1 MGKIYLTACVGLD
14 HDIVLLDQFC
24 THYKALGIKPENF
37 LLVLNTSEQN
47 NISNNIKSGLQILDS
62 HGIEPKDIWCTRY
75 ESEEKWSRVHT
86 LLNKFVTPEDWVVH
100 PDTDEFHEI
109 PAPTYSDLLN
119 EFDKKG
125 TNALQG
131 MLIDRLTADGSVPL
145 NVMTKDVF
153 KEFPVC
159 ADLNSLIKLA
169 GVKLMAYRGFL
180 RANNGSGQVHEQVKP
195 ATVYPHGKSISYHE
209 TPQFIKWVGDP
220 DYANRDQEPEDWT
233 LSMDELRNDIPYL
246 VHHFKWHGRVVEKL
260 EERVETYT
268 RLKRAQV
275 NQSIRALNHYRE
287 HGRFLLKE
295 RENK

>member
-1 MGKIYLTACVGLD
+1 MGKIYLTACIGLD

-47 NISNNIKSGLQILDS
+47 NISNNIKSGLEILDS

-109 PAPTYSDLLN
+109 PAPTYSDLLS

-131 MLIDRLTADGSVPL
+131 MLIDRLTADGSVPP
-145 NVMTKDVF
+145 NVVTKDVF

-195 ATVYPHGKSISYHE
+195 DTVYPHGKSISYHE
-209 TPQFIKWVGDP
+209 TPQFIKWIGDP
-220 DYANRDQEPEDWT
+220 DYVNRDQEPEDWT
-233 LSMDELRNDIPYL
+233 SSMDELRKDIPYL

-275 NQSIRALNHYRE
+275 NQSIRALDHYKK
-287 HGRFLLKE
+287 HGRFLLEK
-295 RENK
+295 REK